1 MRGVLLD
8 PTTGRPVAHAQN
20 QAAMAEALSRLPA
33 SARRYLDQAH
43 RERRELGRR
52 HLNSLQTWQELLDTS
67 VMVADATSVT
77 GTAEAVIASD
87 LLATLPAG
95 FMETGRTVKLTAR
108 GKITTDASAGSIT
121 LRLRWGGVTGTLLV
135 ASANSALTNSI
146 TNGTFELEYLVTCRA
161 YNNASTT
168 GLTLYATGWFAC
180 SGQTK
185 LLIPTTAP
193 AEVTG
198 LDGTIAKALSATAQ
212 MDNTGNTFVCQQ
224 YFIESMN

>member
-8 PTTGRPVAHAQN
+8 PTTGRPVAHDHN
-20 QAAMAEALSRLPA
+20 RAAMAEALSRMPA
-33 SARRYLDQAH
+33 SARRYLDLAKQ
-43 RERRELGRR
+43 ERCELRR
-52 HLNSLQTWQELLDTS
+52 HLNSLQGWEEVIDTS
-67 VMVADATSVT
+67 VMIADATSVT
-77 GTAEAVIASD
+77 GTAEALIASD
-87 LLATLPAG
+87 LLANLPAG
-95 FMETGRTVKLTAR
+95 YMETGRTVKLTAR
-108 GKITTDASAGSIT
+108 GKITTDASAGNIT
-121 LRLRWGGVTGTLLV
+121 MRLRWGGLTGTLLV

-146 TNGTFELEYLVTCRA
+146 TNGTFELEFLVTCRA

-185 LLIPTTAP
+185 LLIPTTGP

-198 LDGTIAKALSATAQ
+198 LDGTVAKALSATAQ